1 MTIRDFLEPI
11 LDTSIHFLIFS
22 IIGLFI
28 IIRFAEKYASFLERF
43 KSIRESF
50 WLSVIIYTLGIY
62 IVYTVFWILRELVI
76 S

>member
-28 IIRFAEKYASFLERF
+28 IIKFGEKYVSFLESF

-50 WLSVIIYTLGIY
+50 WLSVILFSLGIY
-62 IVYTVFWILRELVI
+62 IVYSVFWILRKLVI

>member
-28 IIRFAEKYASFLERF
+28 IIKFGEKYVSFLESF
-43 KSIRESF
+43 KSIRERF
-50 WLSVIIYTLGIY
+50 WLSVILFSLGIY
-62 IVYTVFWILRELVI
+62 IVYSVFWILRKLVI